1 MTTSDDNK
9 VSEDRREALRYAFAI
24 GSGAALASTLA
35 GPASAQTTAD
45 NTLDR
50 IRANKVL
57 RIAVLPGELPYFNKD
72 LATGTWSGFSIEMAN
87 DIAKL
92 LDVQLEYTESTYG
105 NSILDLQSNKIDLGF
120 ALNPTPQRALVVD
133 FCATVFPHPFGA
145 MLKKG
150 IEARTWADINKPE
163 IRIAVD
169 VGSAN
174 EAVARRFA
182 PNATIKSLKSRDEV
196 MLEMSSGRVDCVVNA
211 LVLGLTAIAKN
222 PNLGTYKI
230 LQSPSVAIPSSMA
243 VRREPDKRWRDFL
256 SVWVDYN
263 RGIGQMREWFIKGL
277 SLSGVKPEDVPVEL
291 NICPRRSK
299 GISEPPHDRRFLPD
313 AATLSERLRHDL
325 DLVDDPA
332 GEPSVG
338 GRVKPASLN
347 GEAILADPVSPI
359 GYLVA
364 IRPDL
369 PELRALHDPVRV
381 MATPTCS
388 VLNAPGTLIRLS
400 GNMHPI
406 HRRHDNFQLF
416 GDSLTIGQQRP

>member
-1 MTTSDDNK
+1 VTTSDDGRI
-9 VSEDRREALRYAFAI
+9 SEDRREALRYALAI
-24 GSGAALASTLA
+24 GSGAALASA
-35 GPASAQTTAD
+35 MASPASAQVTSD

-50 IRANKVL
+50 VRANKVL

-87 DIAKL
+87 DVAKI
-92 LDVQLEYTESTYG
+92 LDVQLEYVESTYG

-133 FCATVFPHPFGA
+133 FTGAVFQHPFGA

-150 IEARTWADINKPE
+150 LEAKTWADISKPAVT
-163 IRIAVD
+163 IAVD

-196 MLEMSSGRVDCVVNA
+196 MLEMSSGRADCVVNA

-243 VRREPDKRWRDFL
+243 VRREPDKHFRDFL

-263 RGIGQMREWFIKGL
+263 RGIGQMREWFLKGL
-277 SLSGVKPEDVPVEL
+277 SMSSVKPEDVPVEL
-291 NICPRRSK
+291 NI
-299 GISEPPHDRRFLPD
+299 
-313 AATLSERLRHDL
+313 
-325 DLVDDPA
+325 
-332 GEPSVG
+332 
-338 GRVKPASLN
+338 
-347 GEAILADPVSPI
+347 
-359 GYLVA
+359 
-364 IRPDL
+364 
-369 PELRALHDPVRV
+369 
-381 MATPTCS
+381 
-388 VLNAPGTLIRLS
+388 
-400 GNMHPI
+400 
-406 HRRHDNFQLF
+406 
-416 GDSLTIGQQRP
+416 

>member
-1 MTTSDDNK
+1 MLTLGSPRLAQEELVTKSDDPRI
-9 VSEDRREALRYAFAI
+9 SEDRREALRYALAI
-24 GSGAALASTLA
+24 GSGAALASAIA
-35 GPASAQTTAD
+35 GPASAQASAD

-92 LDVQLEYTESTYG
+92 LDVQLEFTESTYG

-133 FCATVFPHPFGA
+133 FCGAVFLHPFGA

-150 IEARTWADINKPE
+150 LEAKNWADINKPSVT
-163 IRIAVD
+163 IAVD

-196 MLEMSSGRVDCVVNA
+196 MLEMSSGRADCVVNA

-243 VRREPDKRWRDFL
+243 MRQEPDKRWRDFL
-256 SVWVDYN
+256 TVWVDYN
-263 RGIGQMREWFIKGL
+263 RGIGQMREWFLKGL
-277 SLSGVKPEDVPVEL
+277 ALSGVKPEDVPVEL
-291 NICPRRSK
+291 NI
-299 GISEPPHDRRFLPD
+299 
-313 AATLSERLRHDL
+313 
-325 DLVDDPA
+325 
-332 GEPSVG
+332 
-338 GRVKPASLN
+338 
-347 GEAILADPVSPI
+347 
-359 GYLVA
+359 
-364 IRPDL
+364 
-369 PELRALHDPVRV
+369 
-381 MATPTCS
+381 
-388 VLNAPGTLIRLS
+388 
-400 GNMHPI
+400 
-406 HRRHDNFQLF
+406 
-416 GDSLTIGQQRP
+416 

>member
-1 MTTSDDNK
+1 MIQSEDDK
-9 VSEDRREALRYAFAI
+9 ISEDRREALRYAFAI
-24 GSGAALASTLA
+24 GSGAALAASVA
-35 GPASAQTTAD
+35 GPASAQATPD

-72 LATGTWSGFSIEMAN
+72 LATGNWSGFSIEMAN

-92 LDVQLEYTESTYG
+92 LDVKLEYTESTYG

-133 FCATVFPHPFGA
+133 FCGTVFHHPFGA

-150 IEARTWADINKPE
+150 MEARTWADINKSDVN
-163 IRIAVD
+163 IAVD

-182 PNATIKSLKSRDEV
+182 PKATIKSLKSRDEV

-230 LQSPSVAIPSSMA
+230 LQTPAVAIPSSMA

-263 RGIGQMREWFIKGL
+263 RGIGQMREWFLKGL

-291 NICPRRSK
+291 NI
-299 GISEPPHDRRFLPD
+299 
-313 AATLSERLRHDL
+313 
-325 DLVDDPA
+325 
-332 GEPSVG
+332 
-338 GRVKPASLN
+338 
-347 GEAILADPVSPI
+347 
-359 GYLVA
+359 
-364 IRPDL
+364 
-369 PELRALHDPVRV
+369 
-381 MATPTCS
+381 
-388 VLNAPGTLIRLS
+388 
-400 GNMHPI
+400 
-406 HRRHDNFQLF
+406 
-416 GDSLTIGQQRP
+416 

>member
-1 MTTSDDNK
+1 MTTSDDSKLDNGK

-24 GSGAALASTLA
+24 GSGAALASALA
-35 GPASAQTTAD
+35 SPASAQASPD

-72 LATGTWSGFSIEMAN
+72 LATGNWSGFSIEMAN

-92 LDVQLEYTESTYG
+92 LDVKLEYTESTYG

-133 FCATVFPHPFGA
+133 FTATVFPHPFGA
-145 MLKKG
+145 MLKG
-150 IEARTWADINKPE
+150 IEAKTWADINKPE
-163 IRIAVD
+163 VRIAVD

-174 EAVARRFA
+174 ETVARRFA

-230 LQSPSVAIPSSMA
+230 LQTPAVAIPSSMA

-263 RGIGQMREWFIKGL
+263 RGIGQMREWFVKGL

-291 NICPRRSK
+291 NI
-299 GISEPPHDRRFLPD
+299 
-313 AATLSERLRHDL
+313 
-325 DLVDDPA
+325 
-332 GEPSVG
+332 
-338 GRVKPASLN
+338 
-347 GEAILADPVSPI
+347 
-359 GYLVA
+359 
-364 IRPDL
+364 
-369 PELRALHDPVRV
+369 
-381 MATPTCS
+381 
-388 VLNAPGTLIRLS
+388 
-400 GNMHPI
+400 
-406 HRRHDNFQLF
+406 
-416 GDSLTIGQQRP
+416 

>member
-1 MTTSDDNK
+1 LVQEVHVTTSDDSKLDHGK

-24 GSGAALASTLA
+24 GSGAALASALA
-35 GPASAQTTAD
+35 SPASAQASPD

-72 LATGTWSGFSIEMAN
+72 LATGNWSGFSIEMAN

-92 LDVQLEYTESTYG
+92 LDVKLEYTESTYG

-133 FCATVFPHPFGA
+133 FTATVFPHPFGA
-145 MLKKG
+145 MLKG
-150 IEARTWADINKPE
+150 IEAKTWADINKPE
-163 IRIAVD
+163 VRIAVD

-174 EAVARRFA
+174 ETVARRFA

-230 LQSPSVAIPSSMA
+230 LQTPAVAIPSSMA

-263 RGIGQMREWFIKGL
+263 RGIGQMREWFVNGL

-291 NICPRRSK
+291 NI
-299 GISEPPHDRRFLPD
+299 
-313 AATLSERLRHDL
+313 
-325 DLVDDPA
+325 
-332 GEPSVG
+332 
-338 GRVKPASLN
+338 
-347 GEAILADPVSPI
+347 
-359 GYLVA
+359 
-364 IRPDL
+364 
-369 PELRALHDPVRV
+369 
-381 MATPTCS
+381 
-388 VLNAPGTLIRLS
+388 
-400 GNMHPI
+400 
-406 HRRHDNFQLF
+406 
-416 GDSLTIGQQRP
+416 